1 MRRLVVVIIV
11 VAATMALAPSVASAG
26 KVAPERIAPGRVAP
40 ELVAPGRWSP
50 MPAKPAFWKA
60 MWITRQ
66 HPAPVSL
73 VAPRPALERAAALRL
88 SPAKLASLKIFT
100 SAR

>member
-1 MRRLVVVIIV
+1 MKRLVAVIIV

-26 KVAPERIAPGRVAP
+26 KFAPGRVAP

>member
-1 MRRLVVVIIV
+1 MKRLVVAIIV

-26 KVAPERIAPGRVAP
+26 KVAPERVAPGRVA
-40 ELVAPGRWSP
+40 P

-60 MWITRQ
+60 MWLTRQ

-73 VAPRPALERAAALRL
+73 VAPMPALQRAAALRL
-88 SPAKLASLKIFT
+88 SPAKLAILKIST
-100 SAR
+100 QAR